1 MRRGLCSKRSLLSWM
16 YLQLLR
22 LSSKELAVALLLGL
36 TMAVGVSVVASWRA
50 PDIIPV
56 VSLTMVLI
64 VV

>member
-1 MRRGLCSKRSLLSWM
+1 M

-22 LSSKELAVALLLGL
+22 LLSKELAVALLLGL

-64 VV
+64 VVVGSAAILQQGYLG